1 MPRRRPI
8 VHAALALAAAAALAA
23 CGAPTQP
30 TDQGLRQVR
39 AEVGSSTD
47 EAVLGASLV
56 FLDGAV
62 INPSAFA
69 EVYDGVWFAG
79 FALVDDDGSVTVDL
93 PDGSDV
99 PASLLAPA
107 ADLLDPTWFD
117 LACTLD
123 VSDPEASLTPV
134 VLLELFGFPGITA
147 LTASGAAFSIVTT
160 QPIDLDEDDEVEAA
174 RFVTLAYSD
183 AATTISTPPGG
194 CDDGWTDV
202 FVDVDLAAGWNQ
214 LAWYLTFERDPI
226 TDDVIG
232 VEAVHLVNDD
242 TSPVHVLALPFYLG
256 QEFAGVSALGLG
268 GPSGR

>member
-1 MPRRRPI
+1 MPRSRPI

-23 CGAPTQP
+23 CGAPAQP
-30 TDQGLRQVR
+30 TDQDRPQVH
-39 AEVGSSTD
+39 AEVRSSTD
-47 EAVLGASLV
+47 ESVLGASLV

-79 FALVDDDGSVTVDL
+79 VALADDDGSVTIDL

-99 PASLLAPA
+99 PPSLLAPA

-117 LACTLD
+117 FVCTLE
-123 VSDPEASLTPV
+123 VSDPEANLTPV

-147 LTASGAAFSIVTT
+147 ITASGAAFSIVTT
-160 QPIDLDEDDEVEAA
+160 QPVDLDEDDMIEAA

-183 AATTISTPPGG
+183 AATTIATPPGG
-194 CDDGWTDV
+194 CNDGWTDV
-202 FVDVDLAAGWNQ
+202 FVDVDLAEGWNQ

-226 TDDVIG
+226 TDEVTGI
-232 VEAVHLVNDD
+232 EAVHLVNDD

-256 QEFAGVSALGLG
+256 QEFAESSDLGLG
-268 GPSGR
+268 GALGR